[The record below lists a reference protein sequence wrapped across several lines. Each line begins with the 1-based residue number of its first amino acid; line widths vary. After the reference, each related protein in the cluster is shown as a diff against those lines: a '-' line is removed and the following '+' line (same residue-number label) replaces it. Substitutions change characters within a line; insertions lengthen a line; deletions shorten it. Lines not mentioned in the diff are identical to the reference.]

1 MANFS
6 LTVKNN
12 NIFKEKIIMKN
23 IKKIIAFAL
32 TLTLVF
38 AFSGCGSKQD
48 GGSAKMTIG
57 IIQFGS
63 HASLN
68 NCYDGIMKGL
78 KDNGINEEDY
88 NIEYVNSNFD
98 PSVSQTQANNLVNK
112 NAAVIIAIA
121 TPSAVAAAN
130 AAADKDVPVV
140 YCAITDATVMENYE
154 NITGSSDIPN
164 FEKQLEVVTGFMNK
178 TDLKIGVLYS
188 TEESS
193 SPVQVENLKTAAKK
207 YEGMEILDSA
217 VADINTIDAKTN
229 ELIERGVD
237 CFVNLL
243 DNTVVGKLET
253 NILPITNE
261 KKIPVFGSE
270 IEQVKVGCAASASI
284 DYIDVGASAGKS
296 AAEILGGKSA
306 SEIPVAYITEPTNYY
321 NSKVC
326 KDLGLTVPTAV
337 TAEDVAK

>member
-1 MANFS
+1 
-6 LTVKNN
+6 
-12 NIFKEKIIMKN
+12 MKN
-23 IKKIIAFAL
+23 IKKIIAFIL
-32 TLTLVF
+32 TLTIIF
-38 AFSGCGSKQD
+38 AFAGCASDTSEK
-48 GGSAKMTIG
+48 KTIG

-68 NCYDGIMKGL
+68 NCYDGIMQGL
-78 KDNGINEEDY
+78 KENGINEEDY

-98 PSVSQTQANNLVNK
+98 ASVSQTQANNLVNK
-112 NAAVIIAIA
+112 KASVIIAIA

-130 AAADKDVPVV
+130 AAAENDIPVV

-193 SPVQVENLKTAAKK
+193 SPVQVENLKAAAKK

-229 ELIERGVD
+229 ELIDRGVD

-270 IEQVKVGCAASASI
+270 IEQVRVGCAASASI
-284 DYIDVGASAGKS
+284 DYIDVGASAGKA

-306 SEIPVAYITEPTNYY
+306 AEIPVAYITEPTNYY

-326 KDLGLTVPTAV
+326 GELNLTVPTTV
-337 TAEDVAK
+337 TAEDVAE

>member
-1 MANFS
+1 
-6 LTVKNN
+6 
-12 NIFKEKIIMKN
+12 MKN
-23 IKKIIAFAL
+23 IKKIIAFVL

-38 AFSGCGSKQD
+38 AFAGCGSKD
-48 GGSAKMTIG
+48 TYSDTSGKKTIG

-78 KDNGINEEDY
+78 KENGISEEDY
-88 NIEYVNSNFD
+88 NIELLNSNFD

-140 YCAITDATVMENYE
+140 YCAITDATVMENYD
-154 NITGSSDIPN
+154 NVTGSSDIPN

-178 TDLKIGVLYS
+178 TALKIGVLYS

-193 SPVQVENLKTAAKK
+193 SPVQVENLKKAAEK

-217 VADINTIDAKTN
+217 VADINTIDTKTN
-229 ELIERGVD
+229 ELIDRGVD

-326 KDLGLTVPTAV
+326 KDLGLTVPTTV

>member
-1 MANFS
+1 
-6 LTVKNN
+6 
-12 NIFKEKIIMKN
+12 MKN
-23 IKKIIAFAL
+23 IKKIIAFVL

-38 AFSGCGSKQD
+38 AFAGCGSKD
-48 GGSAKMTIG
+48 NSSDTSGKKTIG

-78 KDNGINEEDY
+78 KENGISEEDY
-88 NIEYVNSNFD
+88 NIELLNSNFD

-140 YCAITDATVMENYE
+140 YCAITDSTVMENYD
-154 NITGSSDIPN
+154 NVTGSSDIPN

-178 TDLKIGVLYS
+178 TALKIGVLYS

-193 SPVQVENLKTAAKK
+193 SPVQVENLKKAAKK

-217 VADINTIDAKTN
+217 VADINTIDTKTN
-229 ELIERGVD
+229 ELIDRGVD

-284 DYIDVGASAGKS
+284 DYIDVGAAAGKS

-326 KDLGLTVPTAV
+326 KDLGLTVPTTV

>member
-1 MANFS
+1 
-6 LTVKNN
+6 
-12 NIFKEKIIMKN
+12 MKN
-23 IKKIIAFAL
+23 IKKIIAFIL
-32 TLTLVF
+32 TLTIIF
-38 AFSGCGSKQD
+38 AFAGCASDTSEK
-48 GGSAKMTIG
+48 KTIG

-68 NCYDGIMKGL
+68 NCYDGIMQGL
-78 KDNGINEEDY
+78 KENGINEEDY

-98 PSVSQTQANNLVNK
+98 ASVSQTQANNLVNK
-112 NAAVIIAIA
+112 KAAVIIAIA

-130 AAADKDVPVV
+130 AAAENDIPVV

-193 SPVQVENLKTAAKK
+193 SPVQVENLKAAAKK

-229 ELIERGVD
+229 ELIDRGVD

-270 IEQVKVGCAASASI
+270 IEQVRVGCAASASI
-284 DYIDVGASAGKS
+284 DYITVGASAGKA

-326 KDLGLTVPTAV
+326 GELNLTVPTTV
-337 TAEDVAK
+337 TAEDVAE

>member
-1 MANFS
+1 
-6 LTVKNN
+6 
-12 NIFKEKIIMKN
+12 MKS
-23 IKKIIAFAL
+23 IKKIIAFVL
-32 TLTLVF
+32 TLTLILAF
-38 AFSGCGSKQD
+38 AGCGSKD
-48 GGSAKMTIG
+48 SSSDSSKKKTIG

-78 KDNGINEEDY
+78 KENGINTDDY
-88 NIEYVNSNFD
+88 DIEYVNSNFD
-98 PSVSQTQANNLVNK
+98 PSVSQTQANHLVNK
-112 NAAVIIAIA
+112 KAAVIIAIA

-140 YCAITDATVMENYE
+140 YCAITDATVMENYG
-154 NITGSSDIPN
+154 NVTGSSDIPN

-178 TDLKIGVLYS
+178 TALKIGVLYS
-188 TEESS
+188 PEESS
-193 SPVQVENLKTAAKK
+193 SPVQVENLKKAAEK

-217 VADINTIDAKTN
+217 VADINTIDSKTN
-229 ELIERGVD
+229 ELISRGVD

-306 SEIPVAYITEPTNYY
+306 SEIPVAYITVPTNYY

-326 KDLGLTVPTAV
+326 TELGLTVPTNV

>member
-1 MANFS
+1 
-6 LTVKNN
+6 
-12 NIFKEKIIMKN
+12 MKN
-23 IKKIIAFAL
+23 IKKIIAFIL
-32 TLTLVF
+32 TLTIIF
-38 AFSGCGSKQD
+38 AFAGCASNGSSDSEK
-48 GGSAKMTIG
+48 KTIG

-68 NCYDGIMKGL
+68 NCYDGIMQGL
-78 KDNGINEEDY
+78 KENGINEEDY

-98 PSVSQTQANNLVNK
+98 ASVSQTQANNLVNK
-112 NAAVIIAIA
+112 KASVIIAIA

-130 AAADKDVPVV
+130 AAAENDIPVV
-140 YCAITDATVMENYE
+140 YCAITDATVMKNYE

-164 FEKQLEVVTGFMNK
+164 FEKQLEVVTGFVNK

-193 SPVQVENLKTAAKK
+193 SPVQVENLKAAAKK

-229 ELIERGVD
+229 ELIDRGVD

-284 DYIDVGASAGKS
+284 DYIDVGASAGKA

-326 KDLGLTVPTAV
+326 GELNLTVPTTV
-337 TAEDVAK
+337 TAEDVAE

>member
-1 MANFS
+1 
-6 LTVKNN
+6 
-12 NIFKEKIIMKN
+12 MKN
-23 IKKIIAFAL
+23 IKKIIAFVL

-38 AFSGCGSKQD
+38 AFAGCGSKD
-48 GGSAKMTIG
+48 TSSDTSGKKTIG

-68 NCYDGIMKGL
+68 NCYDGIIKGL
-78 KDNGINEEDY
+78 AENGINEEDY
-88 NIEYVNSNFD
+88 NIELLNSNFD

-140 YCAITDATVMENYE
+140 YCAITDSTVMENYD
-154 NITGSSDIPN
+154 NVTGSSDIPN
-164 FEKQLEVVTGFMNK
+164 FEKQVEVVTGFMNK
-178 TDLKIGVLYS
+178 TALKIGVLYS

-193 SPVQVENLKTAAKK
+193 SPVQVENLKKAAKK

-217 VADINTIDAKTN
+217 VADINTIDTKTN
-229 ELIERGVD
+229 ELIDRGVD

-326 KDLGLTVPTAV
+326 KDLGLTVPTTV
-337 TAEDVAK
+337 TAQDVTK

>member
-1 MANFS
+1 
-6 LTVKNN
+6 
-12 NIFKEKIIMKN
+12 MKN
-23 IKKIIAFAL
+23 IKKILCVIL
-32 TLTLVF
+32 TLTLIAAF
-38 AFSGCGSKQD
+38 AGCGK
-48 GGSAKMTIG
+48 GAGSGKKTIG

-63 HASLN
+63 HGSLN
-68 NCYDGIMKGL
+68 NCYDGVMKGL
-78 KDNGINEEDY
+78 KENGITEEEY

-130 AAADKDVPVV
+130 AAADSEVPVV
-140 YCAITDATVMENYE
+140 YCAVTDASVMENYK
-154 NITGSSDIPN
+154 NATGSSDIPN
-164 FEKQLEVVTGFMNK
+164 FEKQLEVVTTFMNK
-178 TDLKIGVLYS
+178 TNLKIGVLYS

-193 SPVQVENLKTAAKK
+193 SPVQVQNLKKAAEK
-207 YEGMEILDSA
+207 YSGMEILDSA
-217 VADINTIDAKTN
+217 VADINTIDTKTN
-229 ELIERGVD
+229 ELIGRGVE
-237 CFVNLL
+237 CIVNLL

-284 DYIDVGASAGKS
+284 EYIDVGAAAGKAAADIIGGKS
-296 AAEILGGKSA
+296 AAD
-306 SEIPVAYITEPTNYY
+306 IPVSYITEPKNYY

-326 KDLGLTVPTAV
+326 KALGLTVPSAV
-337 TAEDVAK
+337 PAEDVAQ

>member
-1 MANFS
+1 
-6 LTVKNN
+6 
-12 NIFKEKIIMKN
+12 MKN
-23 IKKIIAFAL
+23 IKKIIAFVL

-38 AFSGCGSKQD
+38 AFAGCGSKD
-48 GGSAKMTIG
+48 TSSDTSGKKTIG

-68 NCYDGIMKGL
+68 NCYDGIIKGL
-78 KDNGINEEDY
+78 KENGINEEDY
-88 NIEYVNSNFD
+88 NIELLNSNFD

-140 YCAITDATVMENYE
+140 YCAITDSTVMENYD
-154 NITGSSDIPN
+154 NVTGSSDIPN

-178 TDLKIGVLYS
+178 TALKIGVLYS

-193 SPVQVENLKTAAKK
+193 SPVQVENLKKAAKK

-217 VADINTIDAKTN
+217 VADINTIDTKTN
-229 ELIERGVD
+229 ELIDRGVD

-326 KDLGLTVPTAV
+326 KDLGLTVPTTV